1 MMGLPM
7 VRHLAARH
15 PGVTAF
21 DQDPARRGA
30 ACEPPEGGAAPRV
43 VSSLAGIE
51 GSDVVVTMLPN
62 GGIVRSVMLDATD
75 AAALASRLAPGA
87 VLVDM
92 SSSDPADTRT
102 LAADLAGQGIA
113 VVDAPVSGSVAKAET
128 GTLAIMIGGGD
139 AAVAKARPILEAMG
153 TTLLRTGPVGSAHA
167 MKALNNYVYAAGL
180 LAVCEAA
187 IVAERM
193 GLDLDI
199 LTKVLN
205 SSSGRNIASE
215 TKLAQHILP
224 GTYGGGFSIGLM
236 AKDLGVAGAIA
247 KEAGVHASQ
256 LELCLSLWRRA
267 LETVPASADNLE
279 LHRYLSDRAAGPPPT
294 PKNPPPPS

>member
-1 MMGLPM
+1 MRIAFIGLGMMGLPM
-7 VRHLAARH
+7 VRHLAGRH
-15 PGVTAF
+15 ADVLAF
-21 DQDPARRGA
+21 DRDPARRRIA
-30 ACEPPEGGAAPRV
+30 AEPPEEGAAPRV
-43 VSSLAGIE
+43 AYSPAELE
-51 GSDVVVTMLPN
+51 GADVVVTMLPN
-62 GGIVRSVMLDATD
+62 GGIVRSVLLDATD
-75 AAALASRLAPGA
+75 EAPPLASRLAPGA

-92 SSSDPADTRT
+92 SSSDPADTRA
-102 LAADLAGQGIA
+102 LAVDLAGQGIA
-113 VVDAPVSGSVAKAET
+113 MVDAPVSGSVAKAET
-128 GTLAIMIGGGD
+128 GTLAIMIGGED
-139 AAVAKARPILEAMG
+139 APVAKVTPVLEAMG

-187 IVAERM
+187 IVAERL
-193 GLDLDI
+193 GLDLEI

-224 GTYGGGFSIGLM
+224 GTYKGGFSLGLM

-247 KEAGVHASQ
+247 EAAGVEAAQ
-256 LELCLSLWRRA
+256 LELCRSLWRRA

-279 LHRYLSDRAAGPPPT
+279 LHRWLRAGLAP
-294 PKNPPPPS
+294 

>member
-1 MMGLPM
+1 MRIAFIGLGMMGLPM

-15 PGVTAF
+15 PGVLAF
-21 DQDPARRGA
+21 DQDPARRADRRRAPGSRKSPPRRGLDRRDRGRRRRRDDA
-30 ACEPPEGGAAPRV
+30 AQRRHRPR
-43 VSSLAGIE
+43 
-51 GSDVVVTMLPN
+51 
-62 GGIVRSVMLDATD
+62 VMLDATD
-75 AAALASRLAPGA
+75 DAPPLASRLAPGA

-92 SSSDPADTRT
+92 SSSDPADTRS

-113 VVDAPVSGSVAKAET
+113 MVDAPVSGSVAKAET
-128 GTLAIMIGGGD
+128 GTLAIMIGGED
-139 AAVAKARPILEAMG
+139 APVTKVTPVLEAMG

-187 IVAERM
+187 IVAERL
-193 GLDLDI
+193 GLDLEI

-224 GTYGGGFSIGLM
+224 GTYKGGFSLGLM

-247 KEAGVHASQ
+247 EAAGVEAAQ
-256 LELCLSLWRRA
+256 LELCRSLWRRA
-267 LETVPASADNLE
+267 LETVPAGADNLE
-279 LHRYLSDRAAGPPPT
+279 LHRWLRASPA
-294 PKNPPPPS
+294 K